1 MGFGFATPGVRAQTC
16 AGGGDFR
23 AAGAAA
29 TRPRGH
35 GQVVFSRGRPG
46 PVAAIRMRGRVAR
59 RSRQELPHPRTGAGV
74 ARTASRTARTSTHP
88 PRVRGRVCA
97 FQSFAVWQSAH
108 GRRAPAPGRDLA
120 GGGPGAGAADGQGRG
135 RRCAVG
141 SRAGPVPAQGGAWF
155 VSAGEAPRLG
165 AVFRPGWQGRRAPVD
180 AGRRFAGAAA
190 RKRFQATCRLGLGR
204 DRRPLPGVMAPR
216 PWIFPGSLR
225 KSRLGWN
232 SLLTLIFNFN

>member
-1 MGFGFATPGVRAQTC
+1 MGFGSATPGVRAQTC
-16 AGGGDFR
+16 AGGRFSGCGRCRNPSPGARAGGLFPRSARPRCRNPYARPRR
-23 AAGAAA
+23 AAFAPGVAAS
-29 TRPRGH
+29 PH
-35 GQVVFSRGRPG
+35 GRGRGTDGKPYGEGIYTPTPRAWPCLRLPKFCGLAIRAWPPG
-46 PVAAIRMRGRVAR
+46 PG
-59 RSRQELPHPRTGAGV
+59 PGAQ
-74 ARTASRTARTSTHP
+74 P
-88 PRVRGRVCA
+88 C
-97 FQSFAVWQSAH
+97 
-108 GRRAPAPGRDLA
+108 GRRARR
-120 GGGPGAGAADGQGRG
+120 GRG
-135 RRCAVG
+135 RRAG
-141 SRAGPVPAQGGAWF
+141 TRQAMRSGERAGPVPAQGGAWF